1 MSYLRQKCKHGVFVS
16 EDSDELIVLMYADDI
31 SSFADTVLHLQRQID
46 KICSFCKCVK
56 MKINRR
62 KTKIVV
68 FRNWGCLK
76 KCEKWTYDGNL
87 IEVVSF
93 YKYLGIYMTPKLS
106 WSKTW
111 ENATSQAQKAIA
123 CIFRYQKTFG
133 LFAPQDIFK
142 LFDSIVCPILTYGV
156 EVWGYQYVNK
166 LEKVQS
172 KFCKQY
178 LSLSQNAAD
187 FYALGECGRYPLYV
201 VHFVKCIKY
210 WLKLIALADARYP
223 KQCYMMLYR
232 LDAAGRNTW
241 DSHVRKLSFKYGFGY
256 AWFSQELEILKIL

>member
-1 MSYLRQKCKHGVFVS
+1 MSYLRQECKHGVSVS
-16 EDSDELIVLMYADDI
+16 EDSNELIVLMYADDI
-31 SSFADTVLHLQRQID
+31 SNFADTVLRLQRQID

-56 MKINRR
+56 MKINLR

-68 FRNWGCLK
+68 FRNGGCLK
-76 KCEKWTYDGNL
+76 KSEKWTYDGNL

-93 YKYLGIYMTPKLS
+93 YKYLGIYTPKLS

-142 LFDSIVCPILTYGV
+142 LFDSTVCPILTYGA

-178 LSLSQNAAD
+178 ISLSQNAAD
-187 FYALGECGRYPLYV
+187 FM
-201 VHFVKCIKY
+201 H
-210 WLKLIALADARYP
+210 
-223 KQCYMMLYR
+223 
-232 LDAAGRNTW
+232 
-241 DSHVRKLSFKYGFGY
+241 
-256 AWFSQELEILKIL
+256 